1 MIFLQEETAWKIR
14 WIERMTKIQIPPR
27 LRRDAFMV
35 CGYRDLRNT
44 ARSSSYQNCIYMASF
59 EQTDVKF
66 VKNNPPMGLRSDFRL
81 GIIQT

>member
-1 MIFLQEETAWKIR
+1 
-14 WIERMTKIQIPPR
+14 
-27 LRRDAFMV
+27 MV